1 MDNETDELEVIVV
14 ESVSDSSEDLSP
26 AINVFGAGDE
36 SALLPS
42 ASPNQRLQLESLK
55 SVIENYL
62 GYYALGKSHTARAK
76 RYDLQHFL
84 KFLAGPGGNPDNVLV
99 SSWTLQATKDFVD
112 HRLTMGE
119 APSTVSRR
127 LATVKHFG
135 RTLAERIHDFVN
147 PAREAKGP
155 TIQPSRPHGLE
166 RKEVELLRQ
175 AVAAETTGSEVSYNN
190 ARNAFLLEL
199 LMATG
204 LRADEVRL
212 LVMGQISDN
221 LEWLKNVKT
230 KGKKFRNVYLDSE
243 IRVRLKFYL
252 DFRAVEIKEK
262 APALNALAK
271 NEQDRLPVLLSFY
284 GAGVAD
290 PSSYGLSPKTIW
302 RIIASF
308 GKKAQTLSSEEISN
322 LHPHKLRHT
331 FAHGLL
337 ESSKDVRLVAQALGH
352 SDVRT
357 TMRYTERGDEE
368 IAKAIEGKLQ
378 DN

>member
-1 MDNETDELEVIVV
+1 MDEETKNIEVLVI
-14 ESVSDSSEDLSP
+14 EPATDSALDLSP
-26 AINVFGAGDE
+26 ALNVFGATEG
-36 SALLPS
+36 SAVLPS
-42 ASPNQRLQLESLK
+42 SSPNQRLQIESLK

-62 GYYALGKSHTARAK
+62 GYYAMGKSHTARAK

-84 KFLAGPGGNPDNVLV
+84 QFLAGPGGNPDTVLV
-99 SSWTLQATKDFVD
+99 SAWSLQSTKDFVD
-112 HRLTMGE
+112 HRLSLGE

-135 RTLAERIHDFVN
+135 RTLAERVHDFVN

-155 TIQPSRPHGLE
+155 TIQPSRPHGLGE
-166 RKEVELLRQ
+166 QEIELLRK
-175 AVAAETTGSEVSYNN
+175 AVSSESSGSNPSYTK

-212 LVMGQISDN
+212 LVAGQISDD

-243 IRVRLKFYL
+243 IRLKLKNYLEVRTK
-252 DFRAVEIKEK
+252 EINQK
-262 APALNALAK
+262 APGLNSLPK
-271 NEQDRLPVLLSFY
+271 NEKDRLPVLLSFY
-284 GAGVAD
+284 GASSTD
-290 PSSYGLSPKTIW
+290 PTSFGLSPKTIW
-302 RIIASF
+302 RIIAGF
-308 GKKAQTLSSEEISN
+308 GKKAQSFTSEDIGN

-368 IAKAIEGKLQ
+368 IAKAIEEKLS
-378 DN
+378 DK